1 MSHFHKVTH
10 ICYDRRMTTRR
21 PRNAPSSIELPTDTF
36 GAALKFLRKRARLT
50 QDELGRAVGYSRE
63 QIARLESGN
72 RLPDLTMIAAL
83 FVAALGLQQEP
94 ELVAQLLELAGAARQ
109 EAAPA
114 ETPARITVT
123 HQVAQRVEVR
133 QLVIE
138 PIGGPPALPTTAPV
152 HQLPVPLLPLLGRDL
167 ELSQACQLLATES
180 RLLTLVGAPGV
191 GKSRL
196 ALAIG
201 HQLAPTFV
209 HGAALVLLAG
219 VQNPADVAPTVAA
232 ALQLTPVAT
241 QTPADAVRTYLAPR
255 QLLLILDN
263 CEHLLDAMPLLST
276 WLAAAPML
284 TVLCTSR
291 IALELYGEYE
301 LAVGPL
307 ARPDLAHLPPLAD
320 LGQISAVK
328 LFVDR
333 ARAVDLTFQLD
344 GENRLAVAGLAV
356 ALDGL
361 PLALELAAA
370 LTRTLTPQALLQQLM
385 NARQA
390 YQPASHLFTQNKR
403 DIAAHHRTLQQAI
416 EWSYRLLSP
425 AEQALFMGLGVFWGG
440 CTAEAMAAVAEGDT
454 MTLNG
459 LVAANL
465 VQRQADV
472 APAGSPLPRLLLLET
487 LRTFALEQLAIQDQL
502 ISLQR
507 RHADYFADY
516 AQQIFIEIRGVD
528 QTLWL
533 QRARLDHDNC
543 RAALRFALHHQ
554 LGEVAIAIAGG
565 LWWFWNRQGLLAE
578 GSQWLAAALGAPFQA
593 TEPTLLHQQQRARA
607 LNGAGSL
614 ATEQSHFAEAHA
626 YHQEGLTLRRA
637 IGDQAGVADVLHNLG
652 LLARC
657 EGDYGQALAWFEEG
671 RALTAALNSAPGYL
685 ALDDANLAITAYE
698 MGDLAAAYRW
708 GAEAYQRATGHT
720 DQWIVAY
727 VTTALA
733 EILQAQGEWTQ
744 ATALAT
750 AASGLYTQLGD
761 AQFLPEPL
769 LVLAKVAYARGDLA
783 QAEALCAQVL
793 HAWQRLDDAYGIANA
808 LYLQAWLILAGAT
821 ETDAAA
827 HAQATALYRQAY
839 ALRTGVNRAVSP
851 REQADYARLAAALK
865 IDAR

>member
-1 MSHFHKVTH
+1 MTH
-10 ICYDRRMTTRR
+10 ICYDRPMTVRQ
-21 PRNAPSSIELPTDTF
+21 PRNATSAITLPADSF

-63 QIARLESGN
+63 QIARLENGS
-72 RLPDLTMIAAL
+72 RLPDLTMLAAL

-94 ELVAQLLELAGAARQ
+94 ALVAQLLELAGAARQ

-123 HQVAQRVEVR
+123 HHVAQRVEVR

-138 PIGGPPALPTTAPV
+138 PMGGPLPALPTAAPV
-152 HQLPVPLLPLLGRDL
+152 HQLPVPLLPLLGRDF
-167 ELSQACQLLATES
+167 ELSQACQLLATEA

-201 HQLAPTFV
+201 HQLAPTFA

-219 VQNPADVAPTVAA
+219 VQNPADLAATVAA
-232 ALQLTPVAT
+232 ALLLTPLAT
-241 QTPADAVRTYLAPR
+241 QAPADAVRAYLATR

-276 WLAAAPML
+276 WLAAAPNVTL
-284 TVLCTSR
+284 LCTSR
-291 IALELYGEYE
+291 IALDLYGEYE

-307 ARPDLAHLPPLAD
+307 ALPDLAQLPPLVE

-370 LTRTLTPQALLQQLM
+370 RTRTLTPQALLQQLM
-385 NARQA
+385 HARQA
-390 YQPASHLFTQNKR
+390 YQSAGHLLTQNKR
-403 DIAAHHRTLQQAI
+403 DIAAHHRTLQEAI
-416 EWSYRLLSP
+416 AWSYRLLSP
-425 AEQALFMGLGVFWGG
+425 TEQALFMGLGVFWGG
-440 CTAEAMAAVAEGDT
+440 CTAEAMAVVAGGDLL
-454 MTLNG
+454 TLHG

-465 VQRQADV
+465 VQRGADLST
-472 APAGSPLPRLLLLET
+472 AGAPLPRLLLLET
-487 LRTFALEQLAIQDQL
+487 LRTFALEQLAAQDQL
-502 ISLQR
+502 SSLQR

-516 AQQIFIEIRGVD
+516 AQQIFTEIRGAD

-533 QRARLDHDNC
+533 QRARLDHDNF
-543 RAALRFALHHQ
+543 RAALRFALHHEW
-554 LGEVAIAIAGG
+554 GEVAVAIAGG
-565 LWWFWNRQGLLAE
+565 LWWFWYRQGLLAE
-578 GSQWLAAALGAPFQA
+578 GSQWLAAALGAPCQA

-614 ATEQSHFAEAHA
+614 ATEQSRFAEARA

-637 IGDQAGVADVLHNLG
+637 VEDQAGVADVLHNLG

-657 EGDYGQALAWFEEG
+657 EGEYGQALTWFEEG
-671 RALTAALNSAPGYL
+671 RALSVTLTSDPSYL
-685 ALDDANLAITAYE
+685 AMDDINLALTAQE
-698 MGDLAAAYRW
+698 MGDLPLAHRWAESAYRAAVTHPDEW
-708 GAEAYQRATGHT
+708 VRT
-720 DQWIVAY
+720 Y
-727 VTTALA
+727 VITVLA
-733 EILQAQGEWTQ
+733 DILNEVGEWER

-750 AASGLYTQLGD
+750 TASESYQQAGD
-761 AQFLPEPL
+761 AQFLPESL
-769 LVLAKVAYARGDLA
+769 LVLAKVAYKRGELDQAQSLCDQTLA
-783 QAEALCAQVL
+783 
-793 HAWQRLDDAYGIANA
+793 AYQTLADNHGIANVR
-808 LYLQAWLILAGAT
+808 YLQAWLTLARAESSAAPGQLSAQ
-821 ETDAAA
+821 AAA
-827 HAQATALYRQAY
+827 LYEQSS
-839 ALRTGVNRAVSP
+839 ALRAGVNRHISP
-851 REQADYARLAAALK
+851 REEAEYRQLAAAIK
-865 IDAR
+865 AAGG